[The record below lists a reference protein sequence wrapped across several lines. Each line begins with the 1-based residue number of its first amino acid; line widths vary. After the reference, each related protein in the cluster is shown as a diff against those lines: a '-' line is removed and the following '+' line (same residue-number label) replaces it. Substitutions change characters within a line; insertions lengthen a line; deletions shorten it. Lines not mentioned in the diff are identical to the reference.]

1 MNPPLSQVERDMF
14 HEVMTEIRHVRD
26 SISSV
31 HSALDKHVHDE
42 DAQYTELR
50 RDIKAVDSRV
60 SNIEGDVKVLKT
72 RWGIVAS
79 AAAMIGAAVMAA
91 LQRLFF

>member
-1 MNPPLSQVERDMF
+1 MF

-31 HSALDKHVHDE
+31 HSALDQHVRDE
-42 DAQYTELR
+42 DAQYAELR
-50 RDIKAVDSRV
+50 EDIKAVDARV

-72 RWGIVAS
+72 RWGILAS
-79 AAAMIGAAVMAA
+79 FAALVGAAVMAA
-91 LQRLFF
+91 MQKVFF